1 MTPMEEIA
9 KLAEVPVLIEVEIG
23 RPLMKLGD
31 ILALEEG
38 SVVALPRSAGENIDI
53 RVGGVLVCYGD
64 ADIVMEDSVG
74 VRITSLRGE

>member
-9 KLAEVPVLIEVEIG
+9 KLADVPVLIEVEIG
-23 RPLMKLGD
+23 RPMLKLGD

-53 RVGGVLVCYGD
+53 RVGGVLVCYGEV
-64 ADIVMEDSVG
+64 IVTEDVVG
-74 VRITSLRGE
+74 VRITGFRGE

>member
-9 KLAEVPVLIEVEIG
+9 KLADVPVLIEVEIG
-23 RPLMKLGD
+23 RSMLKLGD

-53 RVGGVLVCYGD
+53 RVGGVLVCYGEV
-64 ADIVMEDSVG
+64 IVMENMVG
-74 VRITSLRGE
+74 VRITGFKGE

>member
-9 KLAEVPVLIEVEIG
+9 KLADVPVLIEVEIG
-23 RPLMKLGD
+23 RPMLKLGD

-53 RVGGVLVCYGD
+53 RVGGVLVCYGEV
-64 ADIVMEDSVG
+64 IVTQDTVG
-74 VRITSLRGE
+74 VRITGFKGE

>member
-9 KLAEVPVLIEVEIG
+9 KLADVPVLIEVEIG
-23 RPLMKLGD
+23 RPMLKLGD

-53 RVGGVLVCYGD
+53 RVGGALVCFGEV
-64 ADIVMEDSVG
+64 IVMDDVVG
-74 VRITSLRGE
+74 VRITAFKGE

>member
-9 KLAEVPVLIEVEIG
+9 KLADVPVLIEVEIG
-23 RPLMKLGD
+23 RPMLKLGD

-53 RVGGVLVCYGD
+53 RVGGVLVCYGEV
-64 ADIVMEDSVG
+64 IVMEDLVG
-74 VRITSLRGE
+74 VRITGFKGE

>member
-9 KLAEVPVLIEVEIG
+9 KLADVPVLIEVEIG
-23 RPLMKLGD
+23 RPMLKLGE

-53 RVGGVLVCYGD
+53 RVGGVLVCYGEV
-64 ADIVMEDSVG
+64 IVMEDSVG
-74 VRITSLRGE
+74 VRITGFRGE

>member
-9 KLAEVPVLIEVEIG
+9 KLADVPVLIEVEIG
-23 RPLMKLGD
+23 RPMLKLGD

-53 RVGGVLVCYGD
+53 RVGGALVCYGEV
-64 ADIVMEDSVG
+64 IVMESSVG
-74 VRITSLRGE
+74 VRITGFKGE

>member
-9 KLAEVPVLIEVEIG
+9 KLADVPVLIEVEIG
-23 RPLMKLGD
+23 RPMLKLGE

-53 RVGGVLVCYGD
+53 RVGGVLVCHGEI
-64 ADIVMEDSVG
+64 IVTDNAVG
-74 VRITSLRGE
+74 VRITGFRGE

>member
-9 KLAEVPVLIEVEIG
+9 KLADVPVLIEVEIG
-23 RPLMKLGD
+23 RPMLKLGD

-53 RVGGVLVCYGD
+53 RVGGALVCYGEV
-64 ADIVMEDSVG
+64 IVTESSVG
-74 VRITSLRGE
+74 VRITGFRGE

>member
-9 KLAEVPVLIEVEIG
+9 KLADVPVLIEVEIG
-23 RPLMKLGD
+23 RPMLKLGD

-53 RVGGVLVCYGD
+53 RVGGVLVCYGEI
-64 ADIVMEDSVG
+64 IVMEDLVG
-74 VRITSLRGE
+74 VRITGFRGE

>member
-9 KLAEVPVLIEVEIG
+9 KLADVPVLIEVEIG
-23 RPLMKLGD
+23 RSMLKLGD

-53 RVGGVLVCYGD
+53 RVGGVLVCYGEV
-64 ADIVMEDSVG
+64 IVTQDTVG
-74 VRITSLRGE
+74 VRITGFKGE

>member
-9 KLAEVPVLIEVEIG
+9 KLADVPVLIEVEIG
-23 RPLMKLGD
+23 RPMLKLGD
-31 ILALEEG
+31 ILALEAG

-53 RVGGVLVCYGD
+53 RVGGVLVCYGEV
-64 ADIVMEDSVG
+64 IVMEDSVG

>member
-9 KLAEVPVLIEVEIG
+9 KLADVPVLIEVEIG
-23 RPLMKLGD
+23 RPMLKLGD

-53 RVGGVLVCYGD
+53 RVGGVLVCYGEV
-64 ADIVMEDSVG
+64 IVMESSVG
-74 VRITSLRGE
+74 VRITGFRGE

>member
-9 KLAEVPVLIEVEIG
+9 KLADVPVLIEVEIG
-23 RPLMKLGD
+23 RPMLKLGD

-53 RVGGVLVCYGD
+53 RVGGALVCFGEV
-64 ADIVMEDSVG
+64 IVMESSVG
-74 VRITSLRGE
+74 VRITSFRGE

>member
-9 KLAEVPVLIEVEIG
+9 KLADVPVLIEVEIG
-23 RPLMKLGD
+23 RPMLKLGD

-53 RVGGVLVCYGD
+53 RVGGALVCYGEV
-64 ADIVMEDSVG
+64 IVMENSVG
-74 VRITSLRGE
+74 VRITSFRGE

>member
-9 KLAEVPVLIEVEIG
+9 KLADVPVLIEVEIG
-23 RPLMKLGD
+23 RPMLKLGD

-53 RVGGVLVCYGD
+53 RVGGVLVCYGEV
-64 ADIVMEDSVG
+64 IVMEDSVG
-74 VRITSLRGE
+74 VRITGFRGE

>member
-1 MTPMEEIA
+1 MTAMEEIA

-23 RPLMKLGD
+23 RPMLKLGD

-53 RVGGVLVCYGD
+53 RVGGVLVCHGEV
-64 ADIVMEDSVG
+64 IVMEDVVG
-74 VRITSLRGE
+74 VRITGFKGE

>member
-9 KLAEVPVLIEVEIG
+9 KLADVPVLIEVEIG
-23 RPLMKLGD
+23 RPMLKLGD

-53 RVGGVLVCYGD
+53 RVGGVLVCYGEV
-64 ADIVMEDSVG
+64 IVMEDVVG
-74 VRITSLRGE
+74 VRITGFRGE

>member
-9 KLAEVPVLIEVEIG
+9 KLADVPVLIEVEIG
-23 RPLMKLGD
+23 RSMLKLGD

-53 RVGGVLVCYGD
+53 RVGGVLVCYGEV
-64 ADIVMEDSVG
+64 IVVEDVVG
-74 VRITSLRGE
+74 VRITGFKGE